1 MMVQAPSNNQHES
14 FFRIIAG
21 RSALENPLSRLF
33 SACFSH
39 SPEFAKI
46 TLTTIWQKTGLSGSA
61 QQLGGGR
68 IDLILVPPSASE
80 SQLNRS
86 YKPIHLESKVGSPL
100 RKDQLQKYKESGTKI
115 LVAITKHWPEVSQEW
130 LHRKQV
136 KSMRWQDIC
145 RALRQAKCHGQKNRF
160 ICDNFR
166 AYLEESEMAFRE
178 DITEKDLEDLRSLFL
193 RIASPKTNDSKAPRA
208 AFLTAN
214 DCIGLLQDVRRLT
227 QEKLPIFSDKKS
239 GSRLVHGTIMIT
251 IQMAHQSRTT
261 GLALPFT
268 KENGTNDG
276 A

>member
-1 MMVQAPSNNQHES
+1 MLFAFTRVCKDYADNNLAKDWSLRVSPAARRWSYRFNPRPSVCI
-14 FFRIIAG
+14 RI
-21 RSALENPLSRLF
+21 SAYLN
-33 SACFSH
+33 
-39 SPEFAKI
+39 
-46 TLTTIWQKTGLSGSA
+46 
-61 QQLGGGR
+61 
-68 IDLILVPPSASE
+68 
-80 SQLNRS
+80 NRS

-166 AYLEESEMAFRE
+166 AYLEESEIAFRE